1 MECACACIFMDV
13 TSQFRQINIHT
24 QIHIH
29 IQKHTQTQIQ
39 TQTQTQTQTHTH
51 QGISTLHIHYL
62 RATLGGLHALHT
74 DTGTQIKYTD
84 KDTAKDT
91 AKNYTHTAKYG
102 HADPGTET
110 QEHTQE
116 KQE

>member
-29 IQKHTQTQIQ
+29 TQKHTQTQI
-39 TQTQTQTQTHTH
+39 QTQTQTQTHTH